1 MTGTVINVIAVLVG
15 SAAGML
21 LGARFPERVRQTV
34 MGALGIMTLVIGI
47 GMAISGNALI
57 VLFSLLLGGIVG
69 EILRLDD
76 RLNALGKMLE
86 ERFARPGSAGNFTR
100 GFVTASLVYC
110 VGPLAILGSIQD
122 GLLGDYRLL
131 AVKSLLDAF
140 ASLAFASALGVGV
153 AFSAIVVFCYQGAIS
168 LASMGVGSAL
178 GSVTRTTPW
187 VIQFSATGG
196 AMLIGISLILLDIK
210 RLRVANYTPAIFIA
224 PLIQVLL
231 ELYKVSLP

>member
-15 SAAGML
+15 SAVGML

-47 GMAISGNALI
+47 AMAITGNALI

-69 EILRLDD
+69 ELLRLDD
-76 RLNALGKMLE
+76 RLNALGRMLE
-86 ERFARPGSAGNFTR
+86 QRFARPGAAGNFTR

-122 GLLGDYRLL
+122 GLIGDYRLL

-153 AFSAIVVFCYQGAIS
+153 AFSAIVVLIYQGAIS
-168 LASMGVGSAL
+168 VASMGVGSAL

-231 ELYKVSLP
+231 EWYKFSLP